1 MYYFIFYIIGVI
13 IFLIWIILEMRT
25 IRDVTLSD
33 IFMAFFVSLISWI
46 GIIFWIFLFLRNK
59 SDDIIVIKK
68 KNQNGEMNKLKR
80 IVLNLLKKYGKYN

>member
-13 IFLIWIILEMRT
+13 IFFIWIILEMRT

-68 KNQNGEMNKLKR
+68 KNQNGEINKLKR